1 VTDDSGL
8 SSTASTAVNI
18 LNANPTADAG
28 PDLTI
33 DECQQSN
40 NSYNCSFPITFNG
53 AASDPGTADLLTYS
67 WDFGDGSPLADGA
80 SATYIYPSLDGPKEY
95 GVTLWVRD
103 DDYNPN
109 PLGGN
114 EIGEAFDSLKLT
126 VNNVSPW
133 NVNAGGPYTGVETLP
148 VNLTGTAEDAP
159 ADVPDLTY
167 AWDLDSNPDFETSGS
182 QVPYTWNAAGSYTV
196 RLQVKDN
203 DGGEGFASAQ
213 VTIQNALPH
222 AQANGPY
229 TTTVKMPLTLSSAGS
244 SDPTNDPLTYGWDFG
259 DGTPM
264 VVTTSITVTHSY
276 TDDGIY
282 TATLKVDDSRGGT
295 DLNSARVTV
304 LNLPPTAVANANPTT
319 VTKGNPVTFDGSGST
334 DPDDN
339 PATLNYQW
347 NFGDGGG
354 ANGINAS
361 HTYVNRGTYTAT
373 LIVTD
378 DNGASSNA
386 SVVITVNNSPPIA
399 QAGPPNQTVNEG
411 GQLTF
416 DGSGSSDPDND
427 PLAYQ
432 WNFGDGT
439 PVANGVS
446 VTHPYQDGPATYV
459 VTLTVTD
466 NDGSTATDTVQ
477 VTVNNVAPTVDA
489 GPPSQTLNEGT
500 PFTRAPP
507 AASRRNGRC
516 TVRCGISRSRA
527 SE

>member
-1 VTDDSGL
+1 VGEGSPLSLTVSATDVGNDPLSYAYDWENDGSFEANQPDTVSHIFFNQGDFTVRIRVDDGDGGQAFTSTTVSILNEPPIAIANAETNRFEGSPVAFDGTDSSDPGLNDVLTYQWAFGDGAVGSGITSTHTYADNSVYNATLTVTDDSGL

-53 AASDPGTADLLTYS
+53 AASDPGAADLLTYS

-182 QVPYTWNAAGSYTV
+182 QVPHTWNTAGSYTV

-229 TTTVKMPLTLSSAGS
+229 TTTLKKPLT
-244 SDPTNDPLTYGWDFG
+244 
-259 DGTPM
+259 
-264 VVTTSITVTHSY
+264 
-276 TDDGIY
+276 
-282 TATLKVDDSRGGT
+282 
-295 DLNSARVTV
+295 
-304 LNLPPTAVANANPTT
+304 
-319 VTKGNPVTFDGSGST
+319 
-334 DPDDN
+334 
-339 PATLNYQW
+339 
-347 NFGDGGG
+347 
-354 ANGINAS
+354 
-361 HTYVNRGTYTAT
+361 
-373 LIVTD
+373 
-378 DNGASSNA
+378 
-386 SVVITVNNSPPIA
+386 
-399 QAGPPNQTVNEG
+399 
-411 GQLTF
+411 
-416 DGSGSSDPDND
+416 
-427 PLAYQ
+427 
-432 WNFGDGT
+432 
-439 PVANGVS
+439 
-446 VTHPYQDGPATYV
+446 
-459 VTLTVTD
+459 
-466 NDGSTATDTVQ
+466 
-477 VTVNNVAPTVDA
+477 
-489 GPPSQTLNEGT
+489 
-500 PFTRAPP
+500 
-507 AASRRNGRC
+507 
-516 TVRCGISRSRA
+516 
-527 SE
+527 